1 VGIWDF
7 NITRLEEFFHGV
19 NFKEMFVLRE
29 FVGESTFGLSE
40 DWSLSSS
47 LSSIELSS
55 KDGNSIESIL
65 VFLKLLDEKL
75 VGFTSGDIKL
85 DQFSSNGGESVIDP
99 FKMVVRVLDFSL
111 NPFSVL
117 SSIFGDFSV
126 SVGNSGKISD
136 GLGTVNLLLSPTS
149 VMFFLFLIDRI
160 LKFEKELFDSVDG
173 IRSHSVGHH
182 HVVDLHVEF
191 FGGSTSKDNC
201 D

>member
-55 KDGNSIESIL
+55 KDGNSIEGIL

-75 VGFTSGDIKL
+75 VGFTSGDVKL
-85 DQFSSNGGESVIDP
+85 DQFSSDGVESVVDP
-99 FKMVVRVLDFSL
+99 VEMIIRVLHFSF
-111 NPFSVL
+111 NPFSVASGL
-117 SSIFGDFSV
+117 FGDLS
-126 SVGNSGKISD
+126 IS
-136 GLGTVNLLLSPTS
+136 L
-149 VMFFLFLIDRI
+149 
-160 LKFEKELFDSVDG
+160 
-173 IRSHSVGHH
+173 
-182 HVVDLHVEF
+182 
-191 FGGSTSKDNC
+191 
-201 D
+201 